1 MDLGLSGCV
10 AIVGGSSSGMGRAV
24 AISLA
29 REGCNVALFA
39 RRQELLDEA
48 VAEIEALGSGA
59 RGLAVAGE
67 SADPADLA
75 RLVDRTLETVGRR
88 DIVVNNTG
96 GPPAGGC
103 AGCDGAQGRAA
114 RAPTVV

>member
-1 MDLGLSGCV
+1 MDLGLSRCV
-10 AIVGGSSSGMGRAV
+10 AVVGGSSSGMGRAV
-24 AISLA
+24 AIALA

-67 SADPADLA
+67 SADPAHLA
-75 RLVDRTLETVGRR
+75 RLVDRTLETFRR
-88 DIVVNNTG
+88 LDLVVNNTG
-96 GPPAGGC
+96 
-103 AGCDGAQGRAA
+103 RAA
-114 RAPTVV
+114 ARSVEGHVTPR